1 MRSFSFPS
9 PDEEKLRTWVYP
21 TNYAVRNYQQEICQ
35 AALFQNTLV
44 CLPTGLG
51 KTLIAA
57 VVMYN
62 FHRWYPSGKIIFVA
76 PTRPLVT
83 QQIVACHKI
92 VGIPEKDTAHLEGS
106 VPVERRVVLW
116 QEKRVFFC
124 TPQTFA
130 NDLQNGSCDG
140 RDIVC
145 LVVDEAHKATQG
157 FAYTTA
163 VRAAE
168 THNHCH
174 SSDLFLHH
182 DTDYLDYS
190 IFFVFLG

>member
-106 VPVERRVVLW
+106 VPVREGLSYGKKRESFSAHPRLLQTTYKMAVV
-116 QEKRVFFC
+116 
-124 TPQTFA
+124 T
-130 NDLQNGSCDG
+130 
-140 RDIVC
+140 
-145 LVVDEAHKATQG
+145 
-157 FAYTTA
+157 
-163 VRAAE
+163 AE
-168 THNHCH
+168 T
-174 SSDLFLHH
+174 
-182 DTDYLDYS
+182 
-190 IFFVFLG
+190 